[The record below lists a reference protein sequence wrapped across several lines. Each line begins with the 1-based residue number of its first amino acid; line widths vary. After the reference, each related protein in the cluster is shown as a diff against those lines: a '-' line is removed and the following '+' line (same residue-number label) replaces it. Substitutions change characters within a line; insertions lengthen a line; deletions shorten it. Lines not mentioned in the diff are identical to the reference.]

1 MVSEG
6 DVNRVASGGDDLD
19 CYSGGFRGDVPVW
32 IQRPGPLE
40 EPPFDKQQAE
50 REERHDRPDGP
61 IARQDF
67 GSGRDCL
74 LVKFNRADGYQS

>member
-40 EPPFDKQQAE
+40 EPPFDKQQTE
-50 REERHDRPDGP
+50 RKERH
-61 IARQDF
+61 
-67 GSGRDCL
+67 
-74 LVKFNRADGYQS
+74 N